1 TLFPYTTLF
10 RSAKG
15 TTRVSARS
23 CGAVRFGR
31 PPTSQAVAAVHP
43 SRSSA
48 STSNSSRRHTD
59 RPKDAYGVP
68 AILPRPEGRDLPRT
82 GSGDEC
88 AERRFGA
95 VSFSACSTG
104 CGTRF
109 NLAKLSSR
117 CPGWL
122 ALLIFS
128 PTMTGKN
135 ESGSPIK
142 LALELLK
149 RIPRDRYVTAPDLH
163 RQLEAAGIVRS
174 RRTIERQLESLVEEF
189 DIERDDRSKP

>member
-68 AILPRPEGRDLPRT
+68 AILPRPEGRGLPRT
-82 GSGDEC
+82 GSIQQAVEPFDRLGPGIAGISRVVAGAVVGVESMAGIRIDLD
-88 AERRFGA
+88 ARSTSRFGTLRQRSLHA
-95 VSFSACSTG
+95 MHVFQRYAGVLSA
-104 CGTRF
+104 
-109 NLAKLSSR
+109 
-117 CPGWL
+117 
-122 ALLIFS
+122 
-128 PTMTGKN
+128 
-135 ESGSPIK
+135 IK
-142 LALELLK
+142 
-149 RIPRDRYVTAPDLH
+149 PQH
-163 RQLEAAGIVRS
+163 G
-174 RRTIERQLESLVEEF
+174 
-189 DIERDDRSKP
+189 